1 MRGSRTWR
9 RRHERRRRL
18 AAAERDDLLVLCE
31 ECLEGA
37 RGSLPF
43 LDAVKASVVRGELSA
58 DADVAV
64 ARCSAGHEVVLR
76 RGEQPASLARHDA
89 RQLQIG

>member
-1 MRGSRTWR
+1 MSAGVVWLPPSATTFSC
-9 RRHERRRRL
+9 
-18 AAAERDDLLVLCE
+18 LCE

-37 RGSLPF
+37 RGSLSF

-76 RGEQPASLARHDA
+76 RGDRPASLARHDA